1 MINKNMV
8 QSLVTA
14 GLILLALYLGFAQ
27 FGFLGG
33 ATVLVLVIG
42 WMLWRRRGMLHY
54 KAVEKFFLSGDME
67 NMRLHMKKAVE
78 ADPENAVLRSSIGFL
93 YLKTGSPVEAERM
106 LSVAIAKAKKPDEK
120 YNAQMMMSL
129 LLWKKGQVNEA
140 FELLETVMESYRT
153 TAAYS
158 TMGFFHLERGDAEK
172 ALSFNREAYEY
183 NSKNPV
189 ILDNYGSALMMTG
202 DNAGAMKVYDE
213 LMKLEPS
220 FPDAWYNYGRLLEA
234 SDREQEALRM
244 YQTAASK
251 RFWYTSTISRDEVE
265 MRLSAREEKLGIAT
279 PFDAA
284 VPADAAS
291 AASTASDSAID
302 GPDDA
307 TFGHMTEG
315 SDLNAA
321 APADASPASMDDTD
335 EKEGQPD

>member
-1 MINKNMV
+1 MKDNLKVRNI
-8 QSLVTA
+8 VTA
-14 GLILLALYLGFAQ
+14 VLVLLALYLGFAQ
-27 FGFLGG
+27 FGFFGG
-33 ATVLVLVIG
+33 VTVLVMIIG
-42 WMLWRRRGMLHY
+42 WMLWRRRGVLHY
-54 KAVEKFFLSGDME
+54 KAVEKHFLSGDME
-67 NMRLHMKKAVE
+67 NMRLHMKKAVD
-78 ADPENAVLRSSIGFL
+78 ADPENAVLRASIGFL

-106 LSVAIAKAKKPDEK
+106 LSMAVAKAKKPEEK

-140 FELLETVMESYRT
+140 FELLETVMENYRT

-172 ALSFNREAYEY
+172 ALAFNREAYEY

-213 LMKLEPS
+213 LMKLEPT

-234 SDREQEALRM
+234 SDRDQEALRM

-251 RFWYTSTISRDEVE
+251 KFWYTSTISREEVE
-265 MRLSAREEKLGIAT
+265 IRLSELEEKLGLAT
-279 PFDAA
+279 PSDT
-284 VPADAAS
+284 
-291 AASTASDSAID
+291 TA
-302 GPDDA
+302 
-307 TFGHMTEG
+307 T
-315 SDLNAA
+315 AA
-321 APADASPASMDDTD
+321 AMSVTTGTADDPAREESSASVTTEMNEAQDEMAHDTD